1 MSILGILN
9 IGATALLAS
18 KSALNTTSNNIANA
32 STPGYTRQSVVFS
45 NLPSGLASLTGASGN
60 GVIVSD
66 VTRMYDSFTSLQL
79 RTEQSA
85 SSYWNTYS
93 NYAGSV
99 ENVFNET
106 SDTGIGP
113 AITNFFNAWQQVAQD
128 PGSTVQRTS
137 LLNAG
142 QYLASRVSG
151 AYNNLADQQKQ
162 IYTNSQDLVTQV
174 NKISQQIY
182 NLNEKIVS
190 SPGALDLKD
199 QRDNLVE
206 QLNQVT
212 RVSTVQDG
220 SGRYNVYLG
229 GSVLVDATGSYNMSV
244 SLDTNNAMQFN
255 VGSAN
260 VNSSMSSGQL
270 KANLDARD
278 TTMAGYI
285 TQLNT
290 FATDFSTAINA
301 KQNVGYDLNGALGN
315 ANPLGTSFFTAPTP
329 PFAARDMAVVIKDPR
344 LIAASGTSTGVPGD
358 NTNAQA
364 IADLANS
371 GFMGGSTPIDFYSKI
386 VANAGADAQSANT
399 YVKFQTSLVNQ
410 LETQRQATSG
420 VSLDEE
426 AVNLVQYQKSFE
438 AAAKMISVGN
448 DLLDTIIGIV
458 R

>member
-9 IGATALLAS
+9 IGTTALLAS

-32 STPGYTRQSVVFS
+32 STPGYTRQSVVLS
-45 NLPSGLASLTGASGN
+45 SLPSGMTSSTGASGN
-60 GVIVSD
+60 GVLVSD

-79 RTEQSA
+79 RTEKSA

-128 PGSTVQRTS
+128 PGNTVPRTS
-137 LLNAG
+137 LIDAG
-142 QYLASRVSG
+142 QYLASRISG
-151 AYNNLADQQKQ
+151 AYNTLADQQTQ
-162 IYTNSQDLVTQV
+162 IYKNSQDLVTQV
-174 NKISQQIY
+174 NNISQQIY

-206 QLNQVT
+206 QLNQIT
-212 RVSTVQDG
+212 RVSTVEDG
-220 SGRYNVYLG
+220 SGRYNIYLG
-229 GSVLVDATGSYNMSV
+229 GSALVDATGSYNMSV
-244 SLDTNNAMQFN
+244 SLDVNNAMQFS
-255 VGSAN
+255 VGSTN
-260 VNSSMSSGQL
+260 VNTSMSSGQL

-278 TTMAGYI
+278 TTIAGYI
-285 TQLNT
+285 DQLNT

-301 KQNVGYDLNGALGN
+301 KQDTGYDLNGALGN
-315 ANPLGTSFFTAPTP
+315 VSGSSFFSVPTA
-329 PFAARDMAVVIKDPR
+329 FAARDIKVDLTDPR
-344 LIAASGTSTGVPGD
+344 LIAASGSAAGVPGD

-364 IADLANS
+364 IADLAS
-371 GFMGGSTPIDFYSKI
+371 SAIVGGSTPTDFYSKM
-386 VANAGADAQSANT
+386 VADAGADAQSANT

-410 LETQRQATSG
+410 LETQRQSTSG

-448 DLLDTIIGIV
+448 DLLDTIIGMV